1 MIIAGAHNAAVLDMC
16 VLVCVQEHPKC
27 IIYICVHE
35 VWYSVRSLYR
45 WNRPFERNENYLF
58 DCFVDFTACRV
69 AVQSH
74 FCTFHVVVFIK
85 STSIAHFV
93 GIRIRFNKLSKHYD
107 FDAISTNRLF
117 PFGATVCFSQLMD

>member
-1 MIIAGAHNAAVLDMC
+1 MIISLLKSECERNKKMKKMLASRSCLLKMTIFERESDSMEQRIYTKSTYMIIAGAHNAAVLDMC

-69 AVQSH
+69 AV
-74 FCTFHVVVFIK
+74 
-85 STSIAHFV
+85 
-93 GIRIRFNKLSKHYD
+93 
-107 FDAISTNRLF
+107 
-117 PFGATVCFSQLMD
+117 